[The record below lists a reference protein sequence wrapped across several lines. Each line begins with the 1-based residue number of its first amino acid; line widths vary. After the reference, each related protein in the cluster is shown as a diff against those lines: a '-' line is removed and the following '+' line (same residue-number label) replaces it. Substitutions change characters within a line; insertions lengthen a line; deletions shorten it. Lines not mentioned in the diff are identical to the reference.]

1 MSNIIPRGTVIP
13 AQKSSVYTTSHD
25 SQTTVSFPVFEG
37 ERPMTKDN
45 HKLGEFSLTDIPP
58 ASKGV
63 PQFEVTFKIDENS
76 IMTVTATDKGTN
88 KKESITIT
96 NEKGRLSKEEIE
108 QMIKDSEKYA
118 EEDKRTKERLDAK
131 HTMDNYIESM
141 QKSVDDPEKWG
152 SKLPDEDRRSIKDAL
167 SDARDWYNANSDSAE
182 KDEYD
187 EKLKEIQAVIDPIVK
202 KLYGSQGSGE
212 EGEEDDEDAEFEQ
225 DL

>member
-58 ASKGV
+58 AGKGV
-63 PQFEVTFKIDENS
+63 PQIEVTFKIDENS
-76 IMTVTATDKGTN
+76 IMKVTATDKGTN

-108 QMIKDSEKYA
+108 
-118 EEDKRTKERLDAK
+118 
-131 HTMDNYIESM
+131 
-141 QKSVDDPEKWG
+141 
-152 SKLPDEDRRSIKDAL
+152 
-167 SDARDWYNANSDSAE
+167 
-182 KDEYD
+182 
-187 EKLKEIQAVIDPIVK
+187 
-202 KLYGSQGSGE
+202 
-212 EGEEDDEDAEFEQ
+212 
-225 DL
+225 

>member
-13 AQKSSVYTTSHD
+13 AQKSSIYTTTHD

-58 ASKGV
+58 AGKGV
-63 PQFEVTFKIDENS
+63 PQIEVTFKIDENS
-76 IMTVTATDKGTN
+76 IMKVTATDKGTN

-96 NEKGRLSKEEIE
+96 NEKGRLSKDEIE

-131 HTMDNYIESM
+131 HSFDNYLDSM
-141 QKSVDDPEKWG
+141 ARSIDDPEKWG
-152 SKLPDEDRRSIKDAL
+152 SKLPDEDRRTIKDAI
-167 SDARDWYNANSDSAE
+167 SDARDWYNSNSETAE
-182 KDEYD
+182 KDEID
-187 EKLKEIQAVIDPIVK
+187 DKLKEIQGVIDPIVK
-202 KLYGSQGSGE
+202 KLYGSAGGE
-212 EGEEDDEDAEFEQ
+212 DGEDEDEDEEFEQ